1 MKRGLI
7 WLIRGYQR
15 YISPLS
21 RPHCRYYPTCSSY
34 MIGAV
39 TKHGA
44 ARGFLMGLARIL
56 RCNPFVRGGF
66 DPVPDWFTLRRH
78 PHPEE
83 FEDEIIVAK
92 FHPDKLSKKE

>member
-1 MKRGLI
+1 MRRILIGLI
-7 WLIRGYQR
+7 HGYQR

-34 MIGAV
+34 MLGAIEQ
-39 TKHGA
+39 HGA
-44 ARGFLMGLARIL
+44 FLGMIMGIARIL

-78 PHPEE
+78 PHPEL
-83 FEDEIIVAK
+83 FEDEIIAAK
-92 FHPDKLSKKE
+92 FHPDRISKKE